1 MVSKAYILG
10 TVPNRA
16 QSLVITDDQSTGDI
30 EAGIISRH
38 KKFKSDYDQISD
50 RFISD
55 SVEDTAQRIWSF
67 LRKNVPYRRES
78 KNLQTVRS
86 PYAIAA
92 FPADCKSYAL
102 FAGGI
107 IDSLNRKGLLDVPWS
122 YRFASYDENNWKE
135 AGHVFVVLYPGTKN
149 EIWIDP
155 VPEIS
160 YFDEKLQPVSFKD
173 KFFKPMALV
182 EISGIARNVPV
193 ISGIERTELLNEFR
207 VRLDQERRRRLITGE
222 MQLNSPADLEYV
234 EAIETVN
241 QQIKNSAIGVVTPG
255 GVVSTVKDILSIFKG
270 GGSDGPEDIARRSDG
285 WNTTDRELGHQFGWA
300 AADVIK
306 NGRPDIEP
314 EQTLRWLQM
323 NGIQGVLN
331 NNEWG
336 TVTKDD
342 IIRYF
347 ENRGRP
353 LSDQMKQSLGLSTNL
368 ISNLLDPVSGG
379 SAGGG
384 LSKILPLLLIG
395 GGVIW
400 YVTKKPKRRSRK

>member
-1 MVSKAYILG
+1 MVSRDYILG
-10 TVPNRA
+10 AAPNRGK
-16 QSLVITDDQSTGDI
+16 SLVITDDQSTGDI

-50 RFISD
+50 QFVSD
-55 SVEDTAQRIWSF
+55 SVEATAEKIWIF
-67 LRKNVPYRRES
+67 LRNNVPYRRES

-107 IDSLNRKGLLDVPWS
+107 IDSLNRKGLLNVPWS
-122 YRFASYDENNWKE
+122 YRFASYDENNWRE
-135 AGHVFVVLYPGTKN
+135 PGHVFVVLYPGTKN

-173 KFFKPMALV
+173 KLFKPMALV
-182 EISGIARNVPV
+182 EISGIGSTVPV
-193 ISGIERTELLNEFR
+193 ASGNDRFVVLNEFR
-207 VRLDQERRRRLITGE
+207 GRLDQERRRRLMSGE
-222 MQLNSPADLEYV
+222 MPMNSAADLEYV
-234 EAIETVN
+234 QAIEFVTGEMN
-241 QQIKNSAIGVVTPG
+241 KAGIGVVSDILT
-255 GVVSTVKDILSIFKG
+255 TVKDVLSIFKG
-270 GGSDGPEDIARRSDG
+270 GGSNGPEDIAARSDG

-314 EQTLRWLQM
+314 EQLLRWLQM
-323 NGIQGVLN
+323 NGIQGVLQ

-353 LSDQMKQSLGLSTNL
+353 LSDQMKQSLGLSTN
-368 ISNLLDPVSGG
+368 IMSTLLDPITGGSSGG
-379 SAGGG
+379 GIT
-384 LSKILPLLLIG
+384 KMLPLLLIG
-395 GGVIW
+395 GGVI
-400 YVTKKPKRRSRK
+400 YFVTRPKRKSRR

>member
-1 MVSKAYILG
+1 MVSRAYILG

-50 RFISD
+50 QFIAD
-55 SVEDTAQRIWSF
+55 SVEDTAKKIWSF

-107 IDSLNRKGLLDVPWS
+107 IDSLNRKGLLNVPWS

-160 YFDEKLQPVSFKD
+160 CFDEKLQPVSFKD

-182 EISGIARNVPV
+182 EISGIGSAVPAT
-193 ISGIERTELLNEFR
+193 SRTEKIEVLNEFR
-207 VRLDQERRRRLITGE
+207 GRLDQERRGRLLSGE
-222 MQLNSPADLEYV
+222 MLLNSPADLEYV
-234 EAIETVN
+234 EAIEMVTGEMN
-241 QQIKNSAIGVVTPG
+241 KAGIGVVSDIIT
-255 GVVSTVKDILSIFKG
+255 TVKDVLNIFKKKNETI
-270 GGSDGPEDIARRSDG
+270 DDIARRSDQ
-285 WNTTDRELGHQFGWA
+285 WNKSERELGHQYGWA
-300 AADVIK
+300 AADVVK

-314 EQTLRWLQM
+314 EQLLRWLSL
-323 NGIQGVLN
+323 NGIQPILN
-331 NNEWG
+331 NKEWG
-336 TVTKDD
+336 TVTKED

-379 SAGGG
+379 SSGDG
-384 LSKILPLLLIG
+384 LSKILPILLIG
-395 GGVIW
+395 GGVI
-400 YVTKKPKRRSRK
+400 YFVTRPKRKSRR

>member
-1 MVSKAYILG
+1 MVSRAYILG

-50 RFISD
+50 QFISD
-55 SVEDTAQRIWSF
+55 SVEDTAKKIWSF

-107 IDSLNRKGLLDVPWS
+107 IDSLNRKGLLNVPWS
-122 YRFASYDENNWKE
+122 YRFASYDENNWQE
-135 AGHVFVVLYPGTKN
+135 PGHVFVVLYPGTKN

-182 EISGIARNVPV
+182 EISGIGSAVPAP
-193 ISGIERTELLNEFR
+193 SRTERIEVLSEFR
-207 VRLDQERRRRLITGE
+207 GRLDQERRRRLLSGE
-222 MQLNSPADLEYV
+222 MLLNSPADLEYV
-234 EAIETVN
+234 EAIEMVTGEMN
-241 QQIKNSAIGVVTPG
+241 KSGIGVVSDILT
-255 GVVSTVKDILSIFKG
+255 TVKDVLSIFKG
-270 GGSDGPEDIARRSDG
+270 GGSNGPEDIAARSDG

-314 EQTLRWLQM
+314 EQLMRWLQK
-323 NGIQGVLN
+323 NGIQGVLQ

-353 LSDQMKQSLGLSTNL
+353 LSDQMKQSLGLS
-368 ISNLLDPVSGG
+368 SNIMSTILDPITGG
-379 SAGGG
+379 SSGGG
-384 LSKILPLLLIG
+384 LSKMLPFLLIG
-395 GGVIW
+395 GAGIW
-400 YVTKKPKRRSRK
+400 YFSTKNKRKSRR

>member
-1 MVSKAYILG
+1 MVSRAYILG

-50 RFISD
+50 QFISD
-55 SVEDTAQRIWSF
+55 SVEDTAKKIWSF

-107 IDSLNRKGLLDVPWS
+107 IDSLNRKGLLNVPWS

-135 AGHVFVVLYPGTKN
+135 PGHVFVVLYPGTNN

-182 EISGIARNVPV
+182 EISGIGSAVPAP
-193 ISGIERTELLNEFR
+193 SRTERIEVLSEFR
-207 VRLDQERRRRLITGE
+207 NRLDQERRRRLLNGE
-222 MQLNSPADLEYV
+222 MLLNSPADLEYV
-234 EAIETVN
+234 DAIEMVTGEMN
-241 QQIKNSAIGVVTPG
+241 KAGIGVVSDIIT
-255 GVVSTVKDILSIFKG
+255 TVKDVLNIFKKKNETI
-270 GGSDGPEDIARRSDG
+270 DDIARRSDQ
-285 WNTTDRELGHQFGWA
+285 WNKSERELGHQYGWA
-300 AADVIK
+300 AADVVK

-314 EQTLRWLQM
+314 EQLLRWLSL
-323 NGIQGVLN
+323 NGIQPILN
-331 NNEWG
+331 NKEWG
-336 TVTKDD
+336 TVTKED

-379 SAGGG
+379 SSGDG
-384 LSKILPLLLIG
+384 LSKILPILLIG
-395 GGVIW
+395 GGVI
-400 YVTKKPKRRSRK
+400 YFVTRPKRKSRR